1 MQERRK
7 LQRFDL
13 HSPAKVQIP
22 AGGGRTDTIDV
33 VTRDISSSG
42 AFLLS
47 PRPVAQGV
55 TVDVEVVLSFET
67 LHRITGG
74 RGKVIVRVKGKVVR
88 SDETGMAVA
97 FDRKFTMVAPEE
109 FGSS

>member
-1 MQERRK
+1 MQERRR
-7 LQRFDL
+7 LERFDL
-13 HSPAKVQIP
+13 HSPAKVQVVDE
-22 AGGGRTDTIDV
+22 GGHEDVIDA
-33 VTRDISSSG
+33 VTKDISSAG
-42 AFLLS
+42 AFLIS
-47 PRPVAQGV
+47 ATPVAEGL

-97 FDRKFTMVAPEE
+97 FDRKFRMIAPED
-109 FGSS
+109 FGAS

>member
-13 HSPAKVQIP
+13 HSPAKVQVVTEN
-22 AGGGRTDTIDV
+22 GREDAIDV
-33 VTRDISSSG
+33 VTKDISSSG

-47 PRPVAQGV
+47 PKPVAEGR

-97 FDRKFTMVAPEE
+97 FDRRFKLIAPEE